1 MKSSKQYM
9 ELVEV
14 YVDAA
19 AVQTDDEYGHA
30 KASVFA
36 NMAIASAL
44 AAIALDLKD
53 IGGIML
59 YEAETKRKSGI

>member
-1 MKSSKQYM
+1 MNSKQYI
-9 ELVEV
+9 EQVEV

-19 AVQTDDEYGHA
+19 AIQPDSEYGHA

-36 NMAIASAL
+36 SMATASAL
-44 AAIALDLKD
+44 AAIALELKD

-59 YEAETKRKSGI
+59 DEAETKRREG